1 MLSVDG
7 SASQTVLPNLT
18 PGVTYK
24 VTVIAVKG
32 QRESEPGS
40 DTVTTGKYAR
50 INSFRIWRIDI
61 KMSILSV
68 FVTFLLYSE
77 NLVCIAAVEPWETTQ
92 IAKTEQVRTPDCA
105 GQKNIN

>member
-50 INSFRIWRIDI
+50 INSFRI
-61 KMSILSV
+61 
-68 FVTFLLYSE
+68 
-77 NLVCIAAVEPWETTQ
+77 
-92 IAKTEQVRTPDCA
+92 
-105 GQKNIN
+105 